1 MNCGVVC
8 RHSWDLAWLW
18 LWHRPA
24 AAAPIQPPAWELP
37 YAKGV
42 VLKKKKKERRKER
55 KKEGRKE
62 GRKEKERKGK
72 QSKAKQRKEKRNETK
87 EKKKERNGPANGL
100 GKFPLQEGGQ

>member
-1 MNCGVVC
+1 MNRASEPDRPGFK
-8 RHSWDLAWLW
+8 SWLCLFLNMRTSATQLIW
-18 LWHRPA
+18 
-24 AAAPIQPPAWELP
+24 PPAWELP

-87 EKKKERNGPANGL
+87 EKKKEKP
-100 GKFPLQEGGQ
+100 E